1 MGNFV
6 INNEMLEEFKNSVS
20 PYLTDIENI
29 EYKNSNESHIIKKDR
44 PCSILKIHISTKAE
58 YKKLKLDPQS
68 GNWDD
73 IFPYT
78 KEIKSVW
85 NSLLRKHKTLDS
97 YDTKIGYV
105 FFSCVET
112 DTKYKIAYNSKNE
125 IQAELERQRLPKIS
139 HIFCTPELVYSI
151 ILENEKDYKK
161 YEKFSVDKI
170 KAVILL
176 ILNSKCR
183 DFKFNFSLEE
193 FKCQLF
199 HAKMEGLNLYWLS
212 RED

>member
-1 MGNFV
+1 MESFV
-6 INNEMLEEFKNSVS
+6 INNEMLTEFKDLAS
-20 PYLTDIENI
+20 PYLTDIEKI
-29 EYKNSNESHIIKKDR
+29 EYLNSNESHITKKDR
-44 PCSILKIHISTKAE
+44 PCSILRIHISSKSE
-58 YKKLKLDPQS
+58 YVKLNLDPTE
-68 GNWDD
+68 GNWND

-78 KEIKSVW
+78 KEIKSQW
-85 NSLLRKHKTLDS
+85 NSLLRKYKTLDS

-125 IQAELERQRLPKIS
+125 IKAEIEKHWLPKIS

-151 ILENEKDYKK
+151 VLENEKDYKK
-161 YEKFSVDKI
+161 YEKFSADKLKNI
-170 KAVILL
+170 ILK
-176 ILNSKCR
+176 ILNSKCK
-183 DFKFNFSLEE
+183 DLKYNFSLDD

-199 HAKMEGLNLYWLS
+199 HTKMQGLNLYWLS